1 MTGPDLIPDSEGASR
16 FLPWVVAVMVFFAAL
31 AGAVGLTLHQATGTW
46 RDDLANKITVEIPPN
61 LDVGQNTGKD
71 DATIIAAVIK
81 ALGDTPGV
89 IKSEPL
95 DALEIAKLLQPW
107 LGVGDILG
115 ELPLPH
121 LIDVQLS
128 SDQSPN
134 LLLLAERLSTIGPCI
149 KIDDHQILLGKLVR
163 LSQTLQWMMLACLA
177 MICFA
182 TCAVVIFGTRAAFA
196 AHLEVVDLLHV
207 MGARDGYIARLFLWR
222 AMTTGLKGG
231 FIGLAV
237 TAVALYYLS
246 SFAGDLEGPLLDNL
260 TLTPLDL
267 LLLASLPFL
276 AALLT
281 AFTARHTV
289 LRELSRIS

>member
-46 RDDLANKITVEIPPN
+46 RDDLANKFTVEIPPN
-61 LDVGQNTGKD
+61 LDAGQNTGKD
-71 DATIIAAVIK
+71 DATIIAAVIN

-89 IKSEPL
+89 IKSQPL
-95 DALEIAKLLQPW
+95 DALEIGKLLQPW

-128 SDQSPN
+128 PDQSPD
-134 LLLLAERLSTIGPCI
+134 LSLLAERLSTIGPGI
-149 KIDDHQILLGKLVR
+149 KIDDHQIQLGKLVR

-222 AMTTGLKGG
+222 ALTTGLKGG

-260 TLTPLDL
+260 TLTPLGL